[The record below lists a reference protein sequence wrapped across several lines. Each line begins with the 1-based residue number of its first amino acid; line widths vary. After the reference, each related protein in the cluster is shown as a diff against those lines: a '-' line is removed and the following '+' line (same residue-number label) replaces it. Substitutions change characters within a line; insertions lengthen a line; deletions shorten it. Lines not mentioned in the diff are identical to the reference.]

1 MEDEI
6 LNEDKN
12 IKPEEPQAES
22 APVKDVQ
29 SPSKEIPDKLPG
41 KCRIAMIVG
50 YNGSDF
56 CGSQKNDG
64 VRTVEEQ
71 IEKAL
76 FDIKAISHFNFGDL
90 KKIAWSRATRT
101 DKSVH
106 AL

>member
-1 MEDEI
+1 
-6 LNEDKN
+6 
-12 IKPEEPQAES
+12 
-22 APVKDVQ
+22 
-29 SPSKEIPDKLPG
+29 
-41 KCRIAMIVG
+41 MIVG

-76 FDIKAISHFNFGDL
+76 FKMKAISHFNFGDL
-90 KKIAWSRATRT
+90 KKIAWNRATRT

-106 AL
+106 ALQNVFSCKVHITREEREANDGLEPFRKRLNDALNLDSN